1 MLDGMPTH
9 GDLLSSGNPFWFANE
24 ELLTELLRNE
34 IRLVTQLFA
43 KNPDLS
49 ESFDLPE
56 ASVQQR
62 AACFALL
69 AHRMLMGE
77 IYETFAGRYQ
87 QSPSLGDE
95 EKEVLARTHNLFAD
109 DAPAWVLEVNEV
121 VELLPCR
128 IYDALPEPLRRG
140 GFYANDPAQVE
151 VISSAATKLS
161 SVQEIQ
167 TLSKK
172 VLDQQ
177 LQRLER
183 RWSADQLMANPRRE
197 GGVRGRESKKHKRN
211 RTHDKQR
218 ILRDEAIAAI
228 DDAAQDIYEFL
239 KIMDERKVRPQP
251 TWSTWPGSWREAYK
265 NPQLRELIHKDK
277 SRALVRVRKRR
288 GK

>member
-1 MLDGMPTH
+1 MR

-24 ELLTELLRNE
+24 ELLTDLFRDE
-34 IRLVTQLFA
+34 IHLVTQLFA

-49 ESFDLPE
+49 EFFDLPE

-69 AHRMLMGE
+69 AHRTLME
-77 IYETFAGRYQ
+77 WIDETFLGRYQ
-87 QSPSLGDE
+87 ASPSLGSE
-95 EKEVLARTHNLFAD
+95 EKDVLGRTQSLFAD
-109 DAPAWVLEVNEV
+109 DAPSWVLEVNEV
-121 VELLPCR
+121 AELLPSR
-128 IYDALPEPLRRG
+128 IFDALPEPLRRG
-140 GFYANDPAQVE
+140 GFYASDAAQSE
-151 VISSAATKLS
+151 VINSAAVKLS
-161 SVQEIQ
+161 SLPEIQ
-167 TLSKK
+167 TLSRK
-172 VLDQQ
+172 VFDQQ

-183 RWSADQLMANPRRE
+183 RWAADQLMANSRRE

-218 ILRDEAIAAI
+218 ILRDKAIAAI